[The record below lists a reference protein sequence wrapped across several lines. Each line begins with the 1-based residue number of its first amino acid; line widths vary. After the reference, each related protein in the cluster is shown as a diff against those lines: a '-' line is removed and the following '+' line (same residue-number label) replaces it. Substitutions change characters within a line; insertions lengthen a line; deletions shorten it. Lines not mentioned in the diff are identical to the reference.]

1 MKFGNYWLVLET
13 NRFADSVCG
22 TTPRAR
28 PWIDVSQ
35 QEMRAFFGVLI
46 YMGVCRLP
54 RLGLYWTTKFPL
66 DVHGVADVMSIN
78 GFQQLFRCLHLADNS
93 AQIPVGQ
100 PGHDRL
106 FKVRG
111 LLDLLIPKF
120 ESEYHIHQECTID
133 EAMIP
138 FKGRLA
144 FKQYMKAKPTK
155 WGIKVFV
162 LADASNGYIR
172 TFQIYT
178 GKSLE
183 DGNSSVGLCTKV
195 VLDLMSGLEGSG
207 LHLYTD
213 NYNTSPSL
221 YLYNRG
227 ITACGTG
234 RPNRIGFPKELL
246 TKATNTNRGFVDFLS
261 NGPLLA
267 TIWVDKRSIY
277 FLSTIHV
284 AEPPLG
290 STCAVKR
297 RTTTG
302 AQEDKPCP
310 PCLPDYQCFMREVD
324 LNDQMEQYYNLG
336 RSSIKWW
343 KRIFY
348 YLVESTILNSFIME
362 SHVRTAEHTHV
373 STRRDYLTFRL
384 VLASE
389 LIGTFTSRKRLGRPR
404 SDEHA
409 ERTCLNLD
417 LEVMSMPSVPA

>member
-1 MKFGNYWLVLET
+1 MYTETPGPTSILVTSGSTPLQIFSRLFTDEVWELLVLET
-13 NRFADSVCG
+13 NRFAASVCG

-35 QEMRAFFGVLI
+35 QEMRAFLSVLI
-46 YMGVCRLP
+46 YLGVCRLP

-78 GFQQLFRCLHLADNS
+78 LFQQLFRCLHLADNS

-162 LADASNGYIR
+162 LADATNGYIR

-195 VLDLMSGLEGSG
+195 VLDLMSG
-207 LHLYTD
+207 
-213 NYNTSPSL
+213 
-221 YLYNRG
+221 
-227 ITACGTG
+227 CG
-234 RPNRIGFPKELL
+234 R
-246 TKATNTNRGFVDFLS
+246 
-261 NGPLLA
+261 
-267 TIWVDKRSIY
+267 
-277 FLSTIHV
+277 
-284 AEPPLG
+284 
-290 STCAVKR
+290 
-297 RTTTG
+297 
-302 AQEDKPCP
+302 Q
-310 PCLPDYQCFMREVD
+310 
-324 LNDQMEQYYNLG
+324 
-336 RSSIKWW
+336 
-343 KRIFY
+343 
-348 YLVESTILNSFIME
+348 
-362 SHVRTAEHTHV
+362 
-373 STRRDYLTFRL
+373 
-384 VLASE
+384 
-389 LIGTFTSRKRLGRPR
+389 
-404 SDEHA
+404 
-409 ERTCLNLD
+409 
-417 LEVMSMPSVPA
+417 

>member
-1 MKFGNYWLVLET
+1 MQCSPFIDAGEAYDADIEVQSSVAAAPAHPSVSMVFPPSPLSSQYVVPLPSPSTSYCVTMASPTTSHPFISSEESSEDEFCITPTFHTIQGHGHGQRRKLPGCQHRPTNTGRSRGRARSRSRGMGGRRGGHASLSAAGSSASALGPSSVRSTGGDVPVGAWKRIEPSSICHVYTDTPGPTSILVTSDSTPLQIFSRFFTDEVWELLVLET
-13 NRFADSVCG
+13 NRFAASVCG

-35 QEMRAFFGVLI
+35 QEMRAFFGMLI

-78 GFQQLFRCLHLADNS
+78 DFQQLFRCLHLADNS

-138 FKGRLA
+138 IKGRLA

-162 LADASNGYIR
+162 LADATNGYIR

-195 VLDLMSGLEGSG
+195 VLDLMSGLKGSG

-213 NYNTSPSL
+213 NY
-221 YLYNRG
+221 
-227 ITACGTG
+227 
-234 RPNRIGFPKELL
+234 
-246 TKATNTNRGFVDFLS
+246 
-261 NGPLLA
+261 
-267 TIWVDKRSIY
+267 
-277 FLSTIHV
+277 
-284 AEPPLG
+284 
-290 STCAVKR
+290 
-297 RTTTG
+297 
-302 AQEDKPCP
+302 
-310 PCLPDYQCFMREVD
+310 
-324 LNDQMEQYYNLG
+324 
-336 RSSIKWW
+336 
-343 KRIFY
+343 
-348 YLVESTILNSFIME
+348 
-362 SHVRTAEHTHV
+362 
-373 STRRDYLTFRL
+373 
-384 VLASE
+384 
-389 LIGTFTSRKRLGRPR
+389 
-404 SDEHA
+404 
-409 ERTCLNLD
+409 
-417 LEVMSMPSVPA
+417 